1 MTHHRLRRALSALV
15 ILALFQSSVLLVSG
29 GTAAAQPFSCS
40 SGFYQVISGQL
51 NKFDPATDT
60 YEPLGA
66 QNSSY
71 NAIGF
76 RASDGYLYGIQS
88 GSLIRIDSNGVITQL
103 GPHGLPS
110 NAYAG
115 DFGDDGR
122 LHVSAGGR
130 DWHAI
135 DVDTVTATPIPE
147 LSGDLRV
154 ADVTNVNGK
163 FYGVSTGGRLYV
175 FDPVALT
182 ISDGGAVSG
191 ISGQGAFGA
200 AWATAGGNFYVGRNS
215 GQIYQIVGYSNG
227 SPTATQV
234 ATAQSTNSNDG
245 GSCPYA
251 PPPTGVRDVD
261 GSQPETAP
269 STSEGAA
276 AQAQWEQ
283 QYEQEQ
289 AAAYEFEDA
298 GVGEG
303 PSCAATVDEDR
314 LPRQMV
320 QANEYAEGTV
330 LYGSGFDGDGDYLI
344 LSGSWEESGSS
355 LNQLKD
361 CGYDYTALLRTPQV
375 EYFRYESTLR
385 AIEGTNGGGLVF
397 NQSSEH
403 TRSGAM
409 VVDLAN
415 AGTQLRWGQYDALGY
430 YNYIGGVD
438 VAGSGTSTIAVEVR
452 GSSIDVFFNGAL
464 VGSTTTDQPG
474 GYVGLLA
481 TRSKVAFE
489 DVLLTA
495 LSPS

>member
-1 MTHHRLRRALSALV
+1 MTQSPLRRALSSLL
-15 ILALFQSSVLLVSG
+15 ILALLQSSLLLVSA
-29 GTAAAQPFSCS
+29 GTAAAQPFSCT

-51 NKFDPATDT
+51 NQFDPATDT
-60 YEPLGA
+60 YTAIGSP
-66 QNSSY
+66 SSNY

-88 GSLIRIDSNGVITQL
+88 GNLIRIDSSGVITQL

-130 DWHAI
+130 NWHAI

-147 LSGDLRV
+147 LSGDLKV

-163 FYGVSTGGRLYV
+163 FYGVSNGGRLYI

-191 ISGQGAFGA
+191 VAGSGAFGA
-200 AWATAGGNFYVGRNS
+200 AWATAGGNLYVGRNS
-215 GQIYQIVGYSNG
+215 GEIYQVVGYSNG
-227 SPTATQV
+227 SPAATQV
-234 ATAQSTNSNDG
+234 ATAQQTTSNDG

-261 GSQPETAP
+261 GAEPETAP
-269 STSEGAA
+269 STPEGAA

-283 QYEQEQ
+283 QYEAEQ

-314 LPRQMV
+314 LPRQTV
-320 QANEYAEGTV
+320 QANQYADGTV
-330 LYGSGFDGDGDYLI
+330 LYSTGFDGDGDYLI
-344 LSGSWEESGSS
+344 LTGSWDESGSS

-361 CGYDYTALLRTPQV
+361 CGYDYTALLRTAQV
-375 EYFRYESTLR
+375 EYFRFETTLR
-385 AIEGTNGGGLVF
+385 AIEGTNGGGVVF

-415 AGTQLRWGQYDALGY
+415 SGTQLRWGQYDALGY
-430 YNYIGGVD
+430 YSYVGGVSVD
-438 VAGSGTSTIAVEVR
+438 GSGTSSIAVEVR
-452 GSSIDVFFNGAL
+452 GTAIDIFFNGSL

-474 GYVGLLA
+474 GYVGLVA

-495 LSPS
+495 LAPS